1 VCNPV
6 YYCVCVDGLCFRP
19 PTQRALRTRAQ
30 GSWKQR
36 LERLQRQLH
45 PGVPT
50 LDERDP
56 YTLLTEPLPVEFAHA
71 GKFRMGNVV
80 NAAADGLAVATSD
93 PPALGQRISL
103 HVHDRNKGS
112 VYAFVGCVVSRVIAG
127 TQGMSVALEG
137 TPKQTRVASNSSGVW
152 RAAEEEEQQQGSAPR
167 PLPGRPAGTGTI
179 PGMPSRK
186 QRGQR

>member
-1 VCNPV
+1 MADKLQRLFEYWV
-6 YYCVCVDGLCFRP
+6 LRSLP
-19 PTQRALRTRAQ
+19 PGDDFEQVQ
-30 GSWKQR
+30 QR

-56 YTLLTEPLPVEFAHA
+56 YTLMTEPLPVEFAHA

-80 NAAADGLAVATSD
+80 NAAADGLAIATSD

-103 HVHDRNKGS
+103 HVHDRSKGA
-112 VYAFVGCVVSRVIAG
+112 VYAFVGCVVARVIAG

-137 TPKQTRVASNSSGVW
+137 TPKQTKVASSSSGVW
-152 RAAEEEEQQQGSAPR
+152 RAAEEEQQQGSAPR
-167 PLPGRPAGTGTI
+167 PLPQKPGTGTI
-179 PGMPSRK
+179 PGMPSRTK

>member
-1 VCNPV
+1 MADKLQRLFEYWV
-6 YYCVCVDGLCFRP
+6 LRSLP
-19 PTQRALRTRAQ
+19 PGDDFEQVQ
-30 GSWKQR
+30 QR